1 MTKRD
6 GGLEA
11 AIRLAH
17 GRAAR
22 RAGDAQGR
30 VSGSQTVRLKGLSAR
45 PELNG
50 EIGLALRRVLCA
62 GPRTTASARRAPFLL
77 TKDFLSRRAFLS
89 AHHPSL
95 SIPTHA
101 LDAFR
106 TPTDAFRLRPDVRSY
121 GTTLRFEASTGRW
134 LMRLRNGDGKQVKP
148 ENLEPMEG
156 AGGRVFAFWGDARW
170 SRAQLL
176 GEIARG
182 HWGLCRGSVADIACA
197 PEARYESLL
206 GSERLAFAPV
216 TEMTED
222 FLRNARREM
231 AALGSIARETMPE
244 GEEAEEEG
252 DGDSP

>member
-1 MTKRD
+1 
-6 GGLEA
+6 
-11 AIRLAH
+11 
-17 GRAAR
+17 
-22 RAGDAQGR
+22 
-30 VSGSQTVRLKGLSAR
+30 
-45 PELNG
+45 
-50 EIGLALRRVLCA
+50 
-62 GPRTTASARRAPFLL
+62 
-77 TKDFLSRRAFLS
+77 
-89 AHHPSL
+89 
-95 SIPTHA
+95 
-101 LDAFR
+101 
-106 TPTDAFRLRPDVRSY
+106 
-121 GTTLRFEASTGRW
+121 
-134 LMRLRNGDGKQVKP
+134 MRLRNGDGKQVKP

-156 AGGRVFAFWGDARW
+156 AGGRVFALWGDARW

-222 FLRNARREM
+222 FLRNSRREM